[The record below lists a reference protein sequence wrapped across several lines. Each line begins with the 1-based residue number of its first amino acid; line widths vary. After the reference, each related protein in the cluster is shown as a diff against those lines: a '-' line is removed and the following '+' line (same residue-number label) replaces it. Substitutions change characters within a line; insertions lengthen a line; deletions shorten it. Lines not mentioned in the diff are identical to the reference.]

1 MHGLPEAM
9 TDTSHPTS
17 PATAPAAGV
26 ALSTLVRWASR
37 VRYDDLPD
45 DVRRRAL
52 LVLADD
58 LGAMIAVRDDPQVRA
73 VRDSLVTPGQ
83 APEATVFA
91 GGRVRGERAAV
102 AAANGAAADW
112 AELDEGYRPTT
123 CHAGLYV
130 LPALLAEAEAREL
143 TGEQVVAALVAGYE
157 IVTRVARSWRH
168 EQMTIHPHA
177 LLGPIGAAAGAAL
190 ASGLEPD
197 ECVAAVAGG
206 ATTSMLGPF
215 DHALSGAMVR
225 NVWTGIAAW
234 TGIQLARWAPHGI
247 GGDPSAPHSAF
258 ATAMGAT
265 ADLDQLTAGLGDT
278 WAIRDGYHKLF
289 ACCQYAHSSVEALL
303 GIRADDPAIAERVVA
318 LDIRTHALALKLD
331 NATPAT
337 SLAAKF
343 SVPHMAAAALV
354 LGKIDAHAS
363 SPDAIVDPRIVALR
377 ERITLQPFTPAP
389 EPPHDRPST
398 VVLTLDDGSTVERT
412 CMSAIGSPDR
422 PLPTDVLLDDK
433 IAGAVGPAHPELVP
447 TIRRLIEQPA
457 LLQRSWPDLLNALL
471 TAPTKDQN

>member
-1 MHGLPEAM
+1 MA
-9 TDTSHPTS
+9 DTSHPT
-17 PATAPAAGV
+17 PAPSAAPTGSAAGA
-26 ALSTLVRWASR
+26 ALATLVRWAAG

-58 LGAMIAVRDDPQVRA
+58 LGAMIAVRDDPQVTA

-112 AELDEGYRPTT
+112 AELDEGYRPAT

-143 TGEQVVAALVAGYE
+143 SGEQVVAALVAGYE
-157 IVTRVARSWRH
+157 VVTRVARTWRH
-168 EQMTIHPHA
+168 ERMTIHPHA
-177 LLGPIGAAAGAAL
+177 LLGPIGAAAGAAF

-206 ATTSMLGPF
+206 ATTAMMGPF
-215 DHALSGAMVR
+215 DHAVSGAMVR

-265 ADLDQLTAGLGDT
+265 ADLDQLTADLGAT
-278 WAIRDGYHKLF
+278 WGIRDGYHKLF
-289 ACCQYAHSSVEALL
+289 ACCQYAHSTVEALL
-303 GIRADDPAIAERVVA
+303 EIRAEDPAIAEPGLRRSSWTTRDPRPA
-318 LDIRTHALALKLD
+318 SRPSSRSRTWPPPRSCWARSTP
-331 NATPAT
+331 TPARPT
-337 SLAAKF
+337 RS
-343 SVPHMAAAALV
+343 STRGSPRC
-354 LGKIDAHAS
+354 AS
-363 SPDAIVDPRIVALR
+363 GSRCSRSRRPPRRRTIAR
-377 ERITLQPFTPAP
+377 
-389 EPPHDRPST
+389 RPS
-398 VVLTLDDGSTVERT
+398 S
-412 CMSAIGSPDR
+412 
-422 PLPTDVLLDDK
+422 
-433 IAGAVGPAHPELVP
+433 
-447 TIRRLIEQPA
+447 
-457 LLQRSWPDLLNALL
+457 
-471 TAPTKDQN
+471 

>member
-1 MHGLPEAM
+1 M
-9 TDTSHPTS
+9 TDTSHPTPPPS
-17 PATAPAAGV
+17 AATASSAGAAL
-26 ALSTLVRWASR
+26 ATLVRWASR
-37 VRYDDLPD
+37 VRYADLPD

-83 APEATVFA
+83 PAEATVFA
-91 GGRVRGERAAV
+91 GGRTRGERAAV

-112 AELDEGYRPTT
+112 AELDEGYRPVT

-143 TGEQVVAALVAGYE
+143 TGEQLVTALVAGYE
-157 IVTRVARSWRH
+157 VVTRVARTWRH
-168 EQMTIHPHA
+168 EQMAIHPHA
-177 LLGPIGAAAGAAL
+177 LLGPIGAAAGAAF

-206 ATTSMLGPF
+206 ATTAMLGPF

-234 TGIQLARWAPHGI
+234 TGVQLARWAPHGI

-258 ATAMGAT
+258 TTAMGASADLDVLT
-265 ADLDQLTAGLGDT
+265 ADLGVT
-278 WAIRDGYHKLF
+278 WGIRDGYHKLF
-289 ACCQYAHSSVEALL
+289 ACCQYAHSTVEALL
-303 GIRADDPAIAERVVA
+303 AIRAEAPTIAEHVVA

-331 NATPAT
+331 DARPAT

-354 LGKIDAHAS
+354 LGVIDADAS

-389 EPPHDRPST
+389 APPHDRPST
-398 VVLTLDDGSTVERT
+398 VVLTLDDGSTIERT

-422 PLPTDVLLDDK
+422 PLSTDVLLDDK
-433 IAGAVGPAHPELVP
+433 IAGSVGPAHPEFVP

-457 LLQRSWPDLLNALL
+457 LLQRPWPELLNDLL
-471 TAPTKDQN
+471 KD

>member
-1 MHGLPEAM
+1 M
-9 TDTSHPTS
+9 TDTS
-17 PATAPAAGV
+17 PATPSAGAAPTASSAGAA
-26 ALSTLVRWASR
+26 LTTLVRWASG
-37 VRYDDLPD
+37 VRYADLPG

-58 LGAMIAVRDDPQVRA
+58 LAAMIAVRDDPQVIA

-83 APEATVFA
+83 PPEATVFA

-130 LPALLAEAEAREL
+130 LPALLAEAEARNL
-143 TGEQVVAALVAGYE
+143 TGEQLITALVAGYE
-157 IVTRVARSWRH
+157 IVTRVARTWRH
-168 EQMTIHPHA
+168 DQMTIHPHA

-190 ASGLEPD
+190 ASGLDAD

-265 ADLDQLTAGLGDT
+265 SDLSQLTTELGT
-278 WAIRDGYHKLF
+278 GWGIRDGYHKLF
-289 ACCQYAHSSVEALL
+289 ACCQYAHSTVEALL
-303 GIRADDPAIAERVVA
+303 EVRADDPTIAERVVG
-318 LDIRTHALALKLD
+318 LEIRTHALALKLD
-331 NATPAT
+331 DAQPAT

-354 LGKIDAHAS
+354 LGTIDAHAS
-363 SPDAIVDPRIVALR
+363 SPAAIVDPRIAALR

-389 EPPHDRPST
+389 APPHDRPST

-422 PLPTDVLLDDK
+422 PLSTDVLLDDK
-433 IAGAVGPAHPELVP
+433 IAGSVGPAHPEFVP
-447 TIRRLIEQPA
+447 TIRRLLEQPV
-457 LLQRSWPDLLNALL
+457 LLQRPWDQLLNDLL
-471 TAPTKDQN
+471 KD

>member
-1 MHGLPEAM
+1 M

-17 PATAPAAGV
+17 PATASAAGA
-26 ALSTLVRWASR
+26 ALSTLVRWASG

-73 VRDSLVTPGQ
+73 VRDSLITPGQ

-130 LPALLAEAEAREL
+130 LPALLAEAEARAL
-143 TGEQVVAALVAGYE
+143 SGEQVVAALVAGYE
-157 IVTRVARSWRH
+157 VVTRVARSWRH
-168 EQMTIHPHA
+168 DRMTIHPHA

-206 ATTSMLGPF
+206 ATTAMLGPF
-215 DHALSGAMVR
+215 DHALNGAMVR

-265 ADLDQLTAGLGDT
+265 ADLDQLTADLGDA

-289 ACCQYAHSSVEALL
+289 ACCQYAHSTVEALL
-303 GIRADDPAIAERVVA
+303 EVRAEDPTIAERVVG
-318 LDIRTHALALKLD
+318 LEIRTHPLALKLD
-331 NATPAT
+331 GTHPQT

-354 LGKIDAHAS
+354 LGVVDADAG
-363 SPDAIVDPRIVALR
+363 SPAAIVDPRIVALR
-377 ERITLQPFTPAP
+377 ERITMQPFTPTPA
-389 EPPHDRPST
+389 PPHDRPST
-398 VVLTLDDGSTVERT
+398 VVLTLTDGSTVERT

-433 IAGAVGPAHPELVP
+433 IAGSVGPAHPELVP

-457 LLQRSWPDLLNALL
+457 LLRRTWPDLLNDLL
-471 TAPTKDQN
+471 RG